1 MTKYIIKFKDGECV
15 IVASSTIN
23 YFDDYVKL
31 DNQFISISEIKYIIR
46 YNTINL

>member
-1 MTKYIIKFKDGECV
+1 MTKYVIKFKDGESV
-15 IVASSTIN
+15 IVTSSTIN

-46 YNTINL
+46 YNAINL